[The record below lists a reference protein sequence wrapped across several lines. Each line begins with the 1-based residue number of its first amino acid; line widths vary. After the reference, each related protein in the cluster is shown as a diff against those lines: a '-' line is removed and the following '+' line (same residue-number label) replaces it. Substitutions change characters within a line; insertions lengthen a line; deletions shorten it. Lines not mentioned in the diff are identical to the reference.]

1 MKYILEKQIGEGSFG
16 KIFLGSHKRT
26 GEKVA
31 IKVEPYS
38 HEIKTLKY
46 ETQIYQSLGNIEEDG
61 FLKVKWFGLYQ
72 GNYYMVLPL
81 LGKSLKKLQGVF
93 SLDFVIDIGKKIIK
107 LLKILHELGFIH
119 RDVKPDNFLF
129 DISGEILYII
139 DFGICK
145 KYTNKER
152 KCESFI
158 GTREFASKRVKD
170 LWEPARRDDLESVAY
185 ILNYLLGRSS
195 GFEKYIA
202 TCQALAFC
210 ENPNYDDLCS
220 EII

>member
-1 MKYILEKQIGEGSFG
+1 MKYILDKQIGQGSFG
-16 KIFLGSHKRT
+16 KIFIGFHKRT

-38 HEIKTLKY
+38 PEIKTLKY
-46 ETQIYQSLGNIEEDG
+46 ETQIYQALGNIEEDG

-81 LGKSLKKLQGVF
+81 LGKSLKELKGVF
-93 SLDFVIDIGKKIIK
+93 SLDFVIDIGKRIIK
-107 LLKILHELGFIH
+107 LLKILHEHGFIH

-145 KYTNKER
+145 KYSDKER
-152 KCESFI
+152 RTTSFT
-158 GTREFASKRVKD
+158 GTREFASERVKN
-170 LWEPARRDDLESVAY
+170 LEEPGRRDDLESVAY
-185 ILNYLLGRSS
+185 VLNYLLERSS

-202 TCQALAFC
+202 SCQALAFC
-210 ENPNYDDLCS
+210 EEPNYDHLCS